1 MDDKTLRQCIIDEL
15 DFEPRIHS
23 ANIGVAVNGGIVTLS
38 GHVPTYPQKAFAEQA
53 VKRVKGVRGLA
64 EELKVQFAG
73 AEVHS
78 DEEIAK
84 RAIAILD
91 FNVLVPKGAITV
103 KVEQGWLTLTGE
115 VPWEYER
122 TAATADLR
130 KLRGVVGINN
140 LVTVKPHATAFDV
153 ERRIIDAL
161 KRSAEVE
168 ARNVRV
174 NVHDGRVTLEGHVD
188 TWADRRAVER
198 AAWSAP
204 GVRTVEDHVHIA

>member
-1 MDDKTLRQCIIDEL
+1 VDDKILRQCIIDEL
-15 DFEPRIHS
+15 DFDPRIHS
-23 ANIGVAVNGGIVTLS
+23 ANIGVAVDGGIVTLT

-73 AEVHS
+73 ADAFS

-91 FNVLVPKGAITV
+91 FNVLVPKGAVTV
-103 KVEQGWLTLTGE
+103 KVEKGWITLSGE

-130 KLRGVVGINN
+130 KLRGVMGISN
-140 LVTVKPHATAFDV
+140 LVTVKPHATTFDV
-153 ERRIIDAL
+153 QQRITEAL

-168 ARNVRV
+168 ARNVKV

-188 TWADRRAVER
+188 TWADRQAVER

-204 GVRTVEDHVHIA
+204 GVHAVEDHVHIA

>member
-23 ANIGVAVNGGIVTLS
+23 ANIGVAVDGGIVTLS

-64 EELKVQFAG
+64 EEMKVQFAG

-140 LVTVKPHATAFDV
+140 LVTVKPHAAAFDV

-188 TWADRRAVER
+188 TWADRQAVER